1 MQNNENIYQVFIASS
16 LRLQLHRDAAEKA
29 IKEVNDMQEVK
40 DLHVHFNVFRY
51 ENRPTELQKV
61 EKRDAQ
67 EKCDA
72 ALRQSTIF
80 FLIIDDVIRSLTQYE
95 FEMALKHL
103 DRGELPQEI
112 HIFYD
117 ESKNVESTAEG
128 MSYDDFRKKENLI
141 FYVPNRQNEIVT
153 HSRVYP
159 IPFEAQNNQ
168 MDDLKKMMKQ
178 QLLAF
183 VRSAERP
190 FPGSLRGYNLTKEH
204 FFTDIRRKEKCP
216 DAYLLRS
223 FDNQLNTALG
233 EGKRNFVALIG
244 HSLSGKTRAVMEA
257 MKGVDDGWVYIV
269 NMEDAA
275 NELERIYNYLKQT
288 GHPKLYIVLD
298 DYDQWAGQKNVSD
311 TLNKLRKII
320 EKSNDVIVATASSKN
335 NLPDKDDQKVEWIEI
350 QEMDER
356 EFGEVRDFFVSAGAD
371 FDKGNLRYRRTGALF
386 VNLKKIKRC

>member
-128 MSYDDFRKKENLI
+128 MSYDDFKKKENLI
-141 FYVPNRQNEIVT
+141 F
-153 HSRVYP
+153 
-159 IPFEAQNNQ
+159 
-168 MDDLKKMMKQ
+168 
-178 QLLAF
+178 
-183 VRSAERP
+183 
-190 FPGSLRGYNLTKEH
+190 SLVGVG
-204 FFTDIRRKEKCP
+204 I
-216 DAYLLRS
+216 
-223 FDNQLNTALG
+223 
-233 EGKRNFVALIG
+233 LIF
-244 HSLSGKTRAVMEA
+244 A
-257 MKGVDDGWVYIV
+257 IF
-269 NMEDAA
+269 
-275 NELERIYNYLKQT
+275 I
-288 GHPKLYIVLD
+288 
-298 DYDQWAGQKNVSD
+298 
-311 TLNKLRKII
+311 
-320 EKSNDVIVATASSKN
+320 
-335 NLPDKDDQKVEWIEI
+335 DK
-350 QEMDER
+350 
-356 EFGEVRDFFVSAGAD
+356 
-371 FDKGNLRYRRTGALF
+371 
-386 VNLKKIKRC
+386 